1 MTTFF
6 DSLHCTSHAHCRTC
20 RDKEGGRKWRAS
32 LGMTFEDIYE
42 IDFICPFS
50 LVWGDIFK
58 RIILPAKPRV
68 RYKAD
73 GSVEIDGKPC
83 VSCAEKRKQRFAE
96 LEKKR
101 KEGAK

>member
-1 MTTFF
+1 M
-6 DSLHCTSHAHCRTC
+6 
-20 RDKEGGRKWRAS
+20 
-32 LGMTFEDIYE
+32 
-42 IDFICPFS
+42 
-50 LVWGDIFK
+50 
-58 RIILPAKPRV
+58 PAKPRV